1 MTDSLSQYCPNCEA
15 QANTIE
21 ELRAA
26 NERWVIAFNL
36 TEADARDRIEALT
49 AEVER
54 LKLELESAK
63 DMFDRHV
70 EWASEQ
76 NDMFDRHVE
85 WASEQNAV
93 VVCPRAIPPLN
104 YCTDC
109 DGSFPCR
116 LQALEKQP

>member
-1 MTDSLSQYCPNCEA
+1 MTDKELIKLLREWSDGMSGGKQVAELV
-15 QANTIE
+15 QA
-21 ELRAA
+21 A
-26 NERWVIAFNL
+26 
-36 TEADARDRIEALT
+36 DRIEALT

-63 DMFDRHV
+63 
-70 EWASEQ
+70 
-76 NDMFDRHVE
+76 DMFDRHVE

-109 DGSFPCR
+109 DGSFPCH